1 MDINGKRVLVTGGAV
16 RIGRA
21 ISLAFAKAGADVI
34 VHCFNSEDKADEL
47 LKELGPRG
55 AAKIVCD
62 LSKPSMAASIFDE
75 ASSVDILVNNAS
87 MFKLDSLSDETAG
100 DFNRQMSVNFQMPLE
115 LMKEFRSSSKKG
127 CIINILDQ
135 RIAKTDLI
143 GGSYSLSKK
152 ALADATLSAAAQ
164 WGPDIRVNGIAPG
177 PVFPPVGMENSKMEK
192 TLKTLPLKRPVSI
205 DDLTEAAIFLAKNES
220 ITGQI
225 LFVDCGQHLI

>member
-1 MDINGKRVLVTGGAV
+1 MDIKGKRVLVTGGAV

-34 VHCFNSEDKADEL
+34 VHCFNSKDKADEL
-47 LKELGPRG
+47 LKELGSRG
-55 AAKIVCD
+55 AGKIVCD
-62 LSKPSMAASIFDE
+62 LSKPSIAAFIFDE
-75 ASSVDILVNNAS
+75 VSPVDILVNNAS
-87 MFKLDSLSDETAG
+87 TFKLNSLADETTE
-100 DFNRQMSVNFQMPLE
+100 DLTRQIAVNFQTPLE
-115 LMKEFRSSSKKG
+115 LMKEFRRRSKKG

-135 RIAKTDLI
+135 RIVKPDLS

-152 ALADATLSAAAQ
+152 ALADATFSAATQ